1 MNHKDVQ
8 KRWLDALVNE
18 QAITER
24 YFAPTLPAM
33 RGEVHTYTLE
43 FDGVESW
50 MAFVD
55 YIRRN
60 GYKVYGRRIGDVDN
74 IAHTDD
80 SLWLDVA
87 CSMPKERVLAVYE
100 RFGSKENN

>member
-1 MNHKDVQ
+1 MS
-8 KRWLDALVNE
+8 L
-18 QAITER
+18 
-24 YFAPTLPAM
+24 YFSPTLGVVGM
-33 RGEVHTYTLE
+33 RGDFETYALA
-43 FDGVESW
+43 FNDFQSW
-50 MAFVD
+50 VSFVT

-80 SLWLDVA
+80 SLWLDAA

>member
-1 MNHKDVQ
+1 MSGDFATY
-8 KRWLDALVNE
+8 AL
-18 QAITER
+18 A
-24 YFAPTLPAM
+24 
-33 RGEVHTYTLE
+33 
-43 FDGVESW
+43 FDDFQSW
-50 MAFVD
+50 VSFVT

-74 IAHTDD
+74 ITHTDD

-100 RFGSKENN
+100 RFGSKEK